1 MRIIPYNEKTGLSGI
16 INVWNQFMKHFND
29 VSMIYNSEEEFKA
42 KLARYFSD
50 TVLSRDFLIAE
61 DNQGKIIG
69 YAGFLKSSKGDF
81 WYLQTIVLPDYF
93 ESSLPGKLMDEILSL
108 AKKQAAPELR
118 VYTKAILKPY
128 VKKLE
133 ELGLEPIQYRWDMRL
148 DDSQSTKP
156 SVLPPSI
163 MLQNQKEISDFSNY
177 VTVLNESFKD
187 EFEFQPPTEENL
199 KNLFQ
204 EMKKTVNIEFW
215 LAFEG
220 NNLVGMCYIHNN
232 PAQGDIGT
240 IFSLGVLPSH
250 RHRGIGRA
258 LLENGIQS
266 LYELGCKR
274 IELKVWGDNE
284 QALALYKKVG
294 FYNLEPRAVV
304 VYSINFRSI

>member
-1 MRIIPYNEKTGLSGI
+1 MSILRIKPYNEKTGLSGI

-29 VSMIYNSEEEFKA
+29 VSMIHNSEEEFKA
-42 KLARYFSD
+42 VLATSFSD

-69 YAGFLKSSKGDF
+69 YAGFLKPSKGDF
-81 WYLQTIVLPDYF
+81 WIFQTIVLPDYF
-93 ESSLPGKLMDEILSL
+93 ESSLPGKLIDEILSL

-118 VYTKAILKPY
+118 FFTKAILKPY

-133 ELGLEPIQYRWDMRL
+133 ELGLEPIQYRWDMRI
-148 DDSQSTKP
+148 DDFQSTKP
-156 SVLPPSI
+156 LVLPPGI
-163 MLQNQKEISDFSNY
+163 MLQNQKEISDFSSY
-177 VTVLNESFKD
+177 VTVLNETFKD
-187 EFEFQPPTEENL
+187 EFQFHPLTEENL

-204 EMKKTVNIEFW
+204 EQKKTVNIEFC

-220 NNLVGMCYIHNN
+220 NNLVGLCYISNN
-232 PAQGDIGT
+232 PVQGEIGT
-240 IFSLGVLPSH
+240 ISGLGVLPSH

-258 LLENGIQS
+258 LLEFGIQS

-294 FYNLEPRAVV
+294 FYNLEQRAVA
-304 VYSINFRSI
+304 VYSIK